1 MLKIDNK
8 ADIYTYRVLFLFL
21 CSLMVALIGRYYYLQ
36 VIEYDR
42 HFSKSQINR
51 VKAVT
56 TYASRGLIFDRNGEL
71 LVDNYPTYVLTVIP
85 YKLDDKEKSF
95 KELSSILDTEFDELN
110 RRYKKY
116 YRGRMLP
123 TIIAKNLSFQ
133 QISEIEERKLE
144 FPAFEY
150 RPFNERIYPSSFSH
164 SHILGYLKEVDRE
177 TVPSLDK
184 SLLYRA
190 GELIG
195 WQGVEK
201 QYERELRYSKGVS
214 YLEVDTY
221 GREVFELEDG
231 KVVALPTSFIYQ
243 LIQVYNSSQRIC

>member
-71 LVDNYPTYVLTVIP
+71 LVDNYPTYVLTVTP
-85 YKLDDKEKSF
+85 YKLDEKERSF
-95 KELSSILDTEFDELN
+95 KELSSILEIESEELN

-116 YRGRMLP
+116 YRGR
-123 TIIAKNLSFQ
+123 I
-133 QISEIEERKLE
+133 
-144 FPAFEY
+144 
-150 RPFNERIYPSSFSH
+150 
-164 SHILGYLKEVDRE
+164 
-177 TVPSLDK
+177 
-184 SLLYRA
+184 
-190 GELIG
+190 
-195 WQGVEK
+195 
-201 QYERELRYSKGVS
+201 
-214 YLEVDTY
+214 
-221 GREVFELEDG
+221 
-231 KVVALPTSFIYQ
+231 
-243 LIQVYNSSQRIC
+243 